1 MPGRAIQGD
10 RTQLQVRHLPDLPL
24 GHVVVAGYELL
35 QHNHVR
41 ERNAPTLRGRRGYEL
56 GKAAAA
62 EYTPRPKQT
71 DGDARVQSDTGRLQH
86 DVDEHPRSTGRRCD
100 RHCEAP

>member
-41 ERNAPTLRGRRGYEL
+41 ERNAPTL
-56 GKAAAA
+56 
-62 EYTPRPKQT
+62 
-71 DGDARVQSDTGRLQH
+71 
-86 DVDEHPRSTGRRCD
+86 
-100 RHCEAP
+100 